1 MNMEYIREDRNN
13 SLTLDQLLPKAAD
26 KSREA
31 TQSLADAGEGNKVPI
46 LEDMDESAIIETYEY
61 LKETFENLDMDRMEI
76 LLDSFIQ
83 QMEYLFDTSLNG
95 DKKIG
100 MIIHIVCLIDRIQN
114 HYTPDI
120 NFIASDI
127 ITEHKELVL
136 EVKKI
141 LRPIEKE
148 FGVYINDGEIA
159 TIISIIR

>member
-1 MNMEYIREDRNN
+1 MPRMSYPSRGTRAEKTEEAEKTIADVV
-13 SLTLDQLLPKAAD
+13 KAN
-26 KSREA
+26 E
-31 TQSLADAGEGNKVPI
+31 VP
-46 LEDMDESAIIETYEY
+46 LVDEMDESAIIETYEY
-61 LKETFENLDMDRMEI
+61 LKETFTNLDMDTMEI
-76 LLDSFIQ
+76 LMESFIQ
-83 QMEYLFDTSLNG
+83 QVEYLFDTTLNS

-114 HYTPDI
+114 RYTPAI

-127 ITEHKELVL
+127 ILEHKELVL

-141 LRPIEKE
+141 LRPLEKE

>member
-1 MNMEYIREDRNN
+1 MKLN
-13 SLTLDQLLPKAAD
+13 S
-26 KSREA
+26 
-31 TQSLADAGEGNKVPI
+31 
-46 LEDMDESAIIETYEY
+46 
-61 LKETFENLDMDRMEI
+61 
-76 LLDSFIQ
+76 
-83 QMEYLFDTSLNG
+83 

-114 HYTPDI
+114 HYTPAI

-127 ITEHKELVL
+127 ILEHKELVL

-141 LRPIEKE
+141 LGPIEKE